1 MLTIECGVVNE
12 FEDILQYLSNM
23 CRYGVC
29 SYMGLRYLTFMGRNL
44 ENRKNFTLVRI
55 MNSVGMNS
63 KDIVNN
69 VEVFSG
75 SVVMNSIFNE

>member
-1 MLTIECGVVNE
+1 MFTIECGVVNE
-12 FEDILQYLSNM
+12 FEDVLQSLSNM

-29 SYMGLRYLTFMGRNL
+29 SDMGLHYLTFMGRNL
-44 ENRKNFTLVRI
+44 ENRKKLTLVRI
-55 MNSVGMNS
+55 MNCVGMNS